1 MTPRTFPPTS
11 RRRERGFRYLRRQ
24 ADDVQADVDEELRVH
39 LEMRVEEL
47 AAKGMSADAARSEA
61 LRQFGD
67 LEFTR
72 RYCRTQ
78 GERKEAA
85 MRWDLV
91 TDELTQDLRNAFR
104 QITRNRGFAV
114 IAVLTL
120 ALGIGANTAL
130 FSIFNS
136 LVLRP
141 LPVRDP
147 GSLALLTGGSWS
159 GPIWGEIRAR
169 ETALFAGAFAWSA
182 GESFDLSASGETEI
196 VDGAYVSG
204 RFFDVL
210 GVTAIRGRMLTPADD
225 SAAAPSFGT
234 AQDVPSP
241 SRGADGPVAVIS
253 HRLWRQRF
261 AGADDVIGRQLTVQ
275 RRPFTIVGVMPPG
288 FSGPDVGRVVDVMM
302 PLATE
307 AMIEGQESNLTDA
320 GAYWLQIMVRLKPGQ
335 SLDQANAALRSVQPQ
350 VVETSTIARQRD
362 EPLTLA
368 PAATGRS
375 LLRRRFESPLGAMMA
390 AMGLVLLV
398 ACANIA
404 SLMLARTLAR
414 RREFSVRLALGS
426 SRWRIARLLFIES
439 LLVAAMGAAVGL
451 TFASWSGAFLV
462 RQLSTWQS
470 TVALDL
476 ALDWRVLAFT
486 VALAGLSAII
496 AGVAPVLGLRR
507 VASGEV
513 LDRTG
518 RGLTGD
524 GHLTARGT
532 LVVAQIAVSF
542 ILVVAAGLF
551 LQSFASL
558 SQLPLG
564 FVPEPL
570 LVAELNLQASGGP
583 PEERW
588 ARVARLRG
596 AAAAVPGVRSA
607 SVASRR
613 VLSGAGTGWAT
624 GQVGIGD
631 APASGTGRPGLWLN
645 AITPGW
651 FETMGI
657 PQRRGRDFEAGDR
670 IGSRYVAIVNEAF
683 VRRFMPGGQP
693 VGQSVNI
700 GRSEFFGFEAGARF
714 EIVGLVADSVY
725 TTPREGMMAAMYVP
739 MAQRMPA
746 EFWEDVLL
754 TVNADPGQRAAVE
767 RDVSTALARED
778 PTIAFTF
785 GTFDQLV
792 DATVT
797 LERLVA
803 LLSAFF
809 GMLALLLAAVGL
821 YGVVAHSVRARQ
833 AEIGLRLALGAA
845 PSGILGLVFR
855 RVGLLIAAGLALGVA
870 ASLWA
875 SRFVEALLFDLEA
888 RDAVTFVSAAAVLVV
903 VGVLAA
909 WLPARRA
916 AHADPI
922 AALRAD

>member
-1 MTPRTFPPTS
+1 
-11 RRRERGFRYLRRQ
+11 
-24 ADDVQADVDEELRVH
+24 
-39 LEMRVEEL
+39 
-47 AAKGMSADAARSEA
+47 
-61 LRQFGD
+61 
-67 LEFTR
+67 
-72 RYCRTQ
+72 
-78 GERKEAA
+78 
-85 MRWDLV
+85 MRWHRV
-91 TDELTQDLRNAFR
+91 QDELTQDLRNAVR
-104 QITRNRGFAV
+104 QITRNRGFA
-114 IAVLTL
+114 AVALLTL

-147 GSLALLTGGSWS
+147 GSLALLANGSWS
-159 GPIWGEIRAR
+159 YPIWTEIRSR
-169 ETALFAGAFAWSA
+169 ETQLFDGAFAWS
-182 GESFDLSASGETEI
+182 SQRFDLSPSGQTDP
-196 VDGAYVSG
+196 VDCAYVSG

-210 GVTAIRGRMLTPADD
+210 GVTAIRGRMIMPADD
-225 SAAAPSFGT
+225 GGAAPSFGA
-234 AQDVPSP
+234 AQDAPSP

-261 AGADDVIGRQLTVQ
+261 AGASDIIGRRLIVQ
-275 RRPFTIVGVMPPG
+275 RVPFTIVGVMPAG
-288 FSGPDVGRVVDVMM
+288 FSGPDVGRMTDVMLPFAAE
-302 PLATE
+302 PL
-307 AMIEGQESNLTDA
+307 IQRQESRLA
-320 GAYWLQIMVRLKPGQ
+320 AKGSWWLQIMVRLKPGQ
-335 SLDQANAALRSVQPQ
+335 SLEQANATLRGLQAQ
-350 VVETSTIARQRD
+350 ITEGATRQLQ
-362 EPLTLA
+362 PLTLE
-368 PAATGRS
+368 PAATGNS
-375 LLRRRFESPLGAMMA
+375 ALRRRFETPLLAMVVA
-390 AMGLVLLV
+390 VGLVLLI

-426 SRWRIARLLFIES
+426 SRWRLARLLFIES
-439 LLVAAMGAAVGL
+439 LIVAAAGAAVGL
-451 TFASWSGAFLV
+451 MFASWSGAFLV

-486 VALAGLSAII
+486 VVLAGLSAII
-496 AGVAPVLGLRR
+496 AAVAPVLGLRR

-513 LDRTG
+513 LERTG
-518 RGLTGD
+518 RGMTGD
-524 GHLTARGT
+524 SHLTARGT

-551 LQSFASL
+551 LRSFASL
-558 SQLPLG
+558 NQLPLG

-588 ARVARLRG
+588 ARVARLRD

-670 IGSRYVAIVNEAF
+670 IGSRYVVIVNEAF

-693 VGQSVNI
+693 VGQSVSI
-700 GRSEFFGFEAGARF
+700 GRSELFGFETGARF
-714 EIVGLVADSVY
+714 DIVGLVADSVY

-739 MAQRMPA
+739 MAQRKPA
-746 EFWEDVLL
+746 EFWEEVLL
-754 TVNADPGQRAAVE
+754 TVNADPGRRAAVE
-767 RDVSTALARED
+767 REISAALTRAD
-778 PTIAFTF
+778 PAIGFTF

-792 DATVT
+792 DATVAQ
-797 LERLVA
+797 ERLVA
-803 LLSAFF
+803 VLSAFF